1 MTHATTPWGK
11 GKNQVHALK
20 SEIIAL
26 LRKGESL
33 ESVFHILTDAK
44 KLTIGARTF
53 HRHAAAFRDEAQAS
67 SLPLTNTAPRLP
79 NETKSASETPRKLAP
94 APPQPSKPSKPSK
107 PKLVVQSRQ
116 ISDGFGHKPDGANGA
131 LADAYG
137 STESIQ
143 PEQNTE
149 EPKE

>member
-26 LRKGESL
+26 LKKGESL
-33 ESVFHILTDAK
+33 ESIFHILTDAK
-44 KLTIGARTF
+44 QLTIGARTF
-53 HRHAAAFRDEAQAS
+53 HRHAAAFRDEAQTS

-79 NETKSASETPRKLAP
+79 NETKSASEMPRKLAP
-94 APPQPSKPSKPSK
+94 APPQPSK

-116 ISDGFGHKPDGANGA
+116 ISDGFGHKPDGANDA

-137 STESIQ
+137 STEPIQ
-143 PEQNTE
+143 PEQDTE
-149 EPKE
+149 EPKK